1 MKRDKV
7 YLKKVVYKD
16 MEEEDYYHKTDKK
29 SKISKLKTNQIRQS
43 KNKKD
48 WNNGESEWN

>member
-7 YLKKVVYKD
+7 YLKKVVFKD

-29 SKISKLKTNQIRQS
+29 SKSFKIKTNQLKQS
-43 KNKKD
+43 KKSKD
-48 WNNGESEWN
+48 WNKGETEWE